1 MSALPLAGRRQPRS
15 AARTRSWVLLSHTS
29 WAVSLTLL
37 ALLAMASRTG
47 PVDPPRPFVATDI
60 RIVNDSH
67 ILLGVRPAAGQP
79 STNAD
84 AVRLAA
90 SPERFALFSK
100 DDPAYRSAVHPRD
113 VRFPEQTE
121 ERNTQG
127 EKWIALDLP
136 YPLKRGRTY
145 EVYAADVKARF
156 PLMLTF
162 DEWRLRSGAIRV
174 PPEGFRVAAIPKRVH
189 IEAPDERDV
198 ARLRRSLAHVVRTD
212 TRKEEF
218 AVPVLGEPAAT
229 AGLDV
234 DISRLKRP
242 GEYVVVVEGVGS
254 SAPFRVW

>member
-1 MSALPLAGRRQPRS
+1 MSALPLAGRRRS
-15 AARTRSWVLLSHTS
+15 RTAARTRSWVLLSHTS
-29 WAVSLTLL
+29 WAVSITLL

-60 RIVNDSH
+60 RILNDSH

-79 STNAD
+79 YTNAA
-84 AVRLAA
+84 AVRLEE

-100 DDPAYRSAVHPRD
+100 DDPAYRSVVHPRV
-113 VRFPEQTE
+113 VRIPEQTE
-121 ERNTQG
+121 EENTQS
-127 EKWIALDLP
+127 KRWVALELP
-136 YPLKRGRTY
+136 YPLKRGSTY

-162 DEWRLRSGAIRV
+162 HEWRLRSEAIRV
-174 PPEGFRVAAIPKRVH
+174 PPEGFRAAAIPKRVH
-189 IEAPDERDV
+189 IEAAGEREV
-198 ARLRRSLAHVVRTD
+198 ARLRRSLAHVVRAD

-218 AVPVLGEPAAT
+218 VVPVRGEQATT